1 MTGGGDT
8 GKTAG
13 WALEDV
19 RSPTPFLRAQV
30 SCRLAQVAAVIGPAS
45 SPSTAARP
53 HRRHRR
59 LAFQLGEQVAL
70 VGVHPQSK
78 GSAAANSTRR
88 CQPDTP
94 PRPNFVLQ
102 FDPAKLPRGRTA
114 RLPWHGG
121 HGRRRRRRGDGCRSR
136 ATWASGQAG
145 HPERR
150 CLSPRP
156 WRPNVP
162 LVGGELNGAGGGGR
176 GAAGR
181 ARRGRGG
188 VTSWP
193 RRRGESPTVKPA
205 AAADRVVVAAPAC
218 PSRDDLQADG
228 LGQSRARR
236 PASRRGS
243 RARRDRRSRRYAER
257 RVGGH
262 GPDCGGSP

>member
-1 MTGGGDT
+1 MGCPRSATSRS
-8 GKTAG
+8 AG
-13 WALEDV
+13 AAAAS
-19 RSPTPFLRAQV
+19 RSPEEAPVDPSPAPVDRGGPRA
-30 SCRLAQVAAVIGPAS
+30 
-45 SPSTAARP
+45 P
-53 HRRHRR
+53 H
-59 LAFQLGEQVAL
+59 
-70 VGVHPQSK
+70 GVPTWLS
-78 GSAAANSTRR
+78 
-88 CQPDTP
+88 
-94 PRPNFVLQ
+94 
-102 FDPAKLPRGRTA
+102 RGRTA

-121 HGRRRRRRGDGCRSR
+121 HGRRRRRRGDGCRSW

-188 VTSWP
+188 VRSWP
-193 RRRGESPTVKPA
+193 RRRGEVRRSSPRPRPTALSSPLRPA
-205 AAADRVVVAAPAC
+205 RAATTCRPTAWD
-218 PSRDDLQADG
+218 
-228 LGQSRARR
+228 SRARR